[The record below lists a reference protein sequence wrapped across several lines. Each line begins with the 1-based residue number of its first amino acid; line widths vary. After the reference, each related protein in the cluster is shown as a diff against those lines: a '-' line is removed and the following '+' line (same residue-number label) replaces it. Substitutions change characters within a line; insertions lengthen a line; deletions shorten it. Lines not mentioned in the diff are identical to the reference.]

1 MQVYQGEMGVFMGVG
16 RKSKTEDKEGVS
28 MVAKGKS
35 EVGKMGRIHSNDFP
49 SLR

>member
-1 MQVYQGEMGVFMGVG
+1 MQVYQDEMGVFMGAG
-16 RKSKTEDKEGVS
+16 RRSKTEAKVS

-35 EVGKMGRIHSNDFP
+35 EAGKTGKIHSNVFP